1 MRRLMISA
9 FVANLVLM
17 LVSLL
22 MLPDQVAIHFRGN
35 GVPDAWASKWA
46 NALIFMV
53 IQIPLFAL
61 CMSVGRLT
69 LNIPARWLSLPNK
82 DYWLKPENRVELEAR
97 FSTLME
103 EFGFA
108 LFVFLFIVGLL
119 TLDANLSDP
128 VRLNEPLF
136 LVFFAGFMLYVPY
149 WLVKVFR
156 RLKVPQ

>member
-1 MRRLMISA
+1 MRKLMISA
-9 FVANLVLM
+9 FFANLVLA

-22 MLPDQVAIHFRGN
+22 MQPDQVAIHFRGG

-53 IQIPLFAL
+53 IQIPLFVL

-69 LNIPARWLSLPNK
+69 LNIPSRWLSLPNK

-97 FSTLME
+97 FSALME
-103 EFGFA
+103 EFGFV
-108 LFVFLFIVGLL
+108 LFVFMFIVGLL
-119 TLDANLSDP
+119 TLHANLSEP
-128 VRLNEPLF
+128 VRLNESLF

-156 RLKVPQ
+156 RLKVPG

>member
-9 FVANLVLM
+9 FVANLVLT

-22 MLPDQVAIHFRGN
+22 ILPDQVAIHFRGG

-97 FSTLME
+97 FSALME

>member
-9 FVANLVLM
+9 FVANLVLT

-22 MLPDQVAIHFRGN
+22 MMPDQVAIHFSGG
-35 GVPDAWASKWA
+35 GVPDAWASKWF
-46 NALIFMV
+46 NALMFMV
-53 IQIPLFAL
+53 IQLPLFAL
-61 CMSVGRLT
+61 CMSLGRLT
-69 LNIPARWLSLPNK
+69 LNIPARWISLPSK
-82 DYWLKPENRVELEAR
+82 DYWLKPENRVELQAR
-97 FSTLME
+97 FSALME
-103 EFGFA
+103 EFGFV

-119 TLDANLSDP
+119 TLEANLGDP

-136 LVFFAGFMLYVPY
+136 LVFFAGFMFYVPY

>member
-9 FVANLVLM
+9 FVANLLLT

-22 MLPDQVAIHFRGN
+22 MLPDQVAIHFRDG

-97 FSTLME
+97 FSALME

>member
-9 FVANLVLM
+9 FVANLVLS

-22 MLPDQVAIHFRGN
+22 MLPDQAAIHFRGG

-46 NALIFMV
+46 NALIVVV

-61 CMSVGRLT
+61 CMSAGRLT
-69 LNIPARWLSLPNK
+69 LSTPARWLSLPNK
-82 DYWLKPENRVELEAR
+82 DYWLKSENRVELQAR
-97 FSTLME
+97 FSGLME
-103 EFGFA
+103 EFGLVLFLF
-108 LFVFLFIVGLL
+108 LFVVGLL
-119 TLDANLSDP
+119 TLEGNLSDP

-136 LVFFAGFMLYVPY
+136 LVFFAGFMFYVPY

>member
-1 MRRLMISA
+1 MISA
-9 FVANLVLM
+9 FVANLVLT

-22 MLPDQVAIHFRGN
+22 ILPDQVAIHFGGG
-35 GVPDAWASKWA
+35 GVPNAWASKWSH
-46 NALIFMV
+46 ALIFIV

-61 CMSVGRLT
+61 CMSVDRLT
-69 LNIPARWLSLPNK
+69 LNMPAKWVSLPNK

-97 FSTLME
+97 FSALME
-103 EFGFA
+103 EFGFV

-136 LVFFAGFMLYVPY
+136 LAFFAGFMLYVPY

-156 RLKVPQ
+156 RLKVPG

>member
-9 FVANLVLM
+9 FIANLVLT

-22 MLPDQVAIHFRGN
+22 MLPDQVAIHFRSG
-35 GVPDAWASKWA
+35 GVPDAWASKWV
-46 NALIFMV
+46 NELIFMA

-69 LNIPARWLSLPNK
+69 LSIPTRWLSLPNK

-97 FSTLME
+97 FSALME
-103 EFGFA
+103 EFGFV
-108 LFVFLFIVGLL
+108 LFLFLFIVGLL
-119 TLDANLSDP
+119 ALDANLSDP
-128 VRLNEPLF
+128 VRLDEPLF
-136 LVFFAGFMLYVPY
+136 LVFFAGFMLYVPF